1 MHKFVLNSGFDGS
14 GGHWP
19 TNKPGSGNHWSG
31 NKESQG
37 LFHTESSEFDLLGSY
52 PRPSQH
58 MSHEM
63 GQATGKGHQPFTS
76 NITNNPPMDS
86 RPVAAP
92 RSTNQPR
99 TTVLSSDVSN
109 CRNVPG
115 AANTGGLNSGG
126 VSNTGGFSPGEVT
139 NIGCFN
145 PGGATNAG
153 GINTGGANNP
163 GSFNLGGAGNVR
175 SGQPDLPPPDVAGRN
190 AFTVIQ
196 PPQPYQPQ
204 YQASVSA

>member
-1 MHKFVLNSGFDGS
+1 MG
-14 GGHWP
+14 
-19 TNKPGSGNHWSG
+19 
-31 NKESQG
+31 
-37 LFHTESSEFDLLGSY
+37 
-52 PRPSQH
+52 
-58 MSHEM
+58 HEM

-76 NITNNPPMDS
+76 NITNIPPMDS
-86 RPVAAP
+86 HPVAAP

-109 CRNVPG
+109 YRNVPGPTG
-115 AANTGGLNSGG
+115 AANTGSLNAGG

-139 NIGCFN
+139 NIGGFN

-163 GSFNLGGAGNVR
+163 GGFNLGGAGNVR
-175 SGQPDLPPPDVAGRN
+175 SGQPDLPPPDMASRN
-190 AFTVIQ
+190 AFTAIQ
-196 PPQPYQPQ
+196 PPQPYQSQ